1 MGGNRKL
8 NYNRP
13 PEHRTATNSEQ
24 GLPHYVRPTS
34 TCRKVTKKEIIRRLS
49 VVASSCRDVEQ
60 QNQVTLAVNR
70 SLTKKVAKSKEVS
83 EGLRM
88 CLNQCRRQ
96 VRSTKHDLVKAL
108 QDNVATKND
117 ALSQEQ
123 EHQSLIAAMEKDA
136 QATLEQVKR
145 GHSLSMAKIISK
157 SESKLAATEMKHKRA
172 ESITEMK
179 HKRVVNNIEIEHKR
193 EVNIITKRDRVT
205 INAKENLHALEL
217 EIKSNEINVSPP
229 FHIVAFLPS
238 FTHTTFLQELIK
250 KHDTQKCRDKKLHR
264 KQQVAKDKKYAR
276 LLAAKE
282 VKHAKRQAANKAL
295 IAKGIEMTRS
305 IAQASFTRSVNA
317 NFDHATF
324 IAAWAKVLRNR
335 PDLAAHQ
342 HVGVALIIESKY
354 GSALPVFKDPD
365 QLKIADLAALVASTT
380 DAAKNGKVPVAML
393 SGATTTV
400 FDLTTYSMSSA
411 TPLLFPNQVT
421 SVTIGYESATT
432 KIVSLT
438 IDLNFC
444 DFYDG
449 ALLLDAL
456 VASL

>member
-1 MGGNRKL
+1 MSFKYPVVMPKMSMTMETGELINFHVAVGDQVKSGDVLFEVMTDKIDMEVEAPADGVIEALVAN
-8 NYNRP
+8 P
-13 PEHRTATNSEQ
+13 
-24 GLPHYVRPTS
+24 GDV
-34 TCRKVTKKEIIRRLS
+34 VEIGKPVLIMLTETEVMAFDFGTDNEPVAAVE
-49 VVASSCRDVEQ
+49 VVA
-60 QNQVTLAVNR
+60 APAP
-70 SLTKKVAKSKEVS
+70 VAAPIVPTAPII
-83 EGLRM
+83 
-88 CLNQCRRQ
+88 LNE
-96 VRSTKHDLVKAL
+96 SVKAVPKARVEAANRGIDL
-108 QDNVATKND
+108 RTVRATGPD
-117 ALSQEQ
+117 RT
-123 EHQSLIAAMEKDA
+123 ITMEDVNGA
-136 QATLEQVKR
+136 QLDPA
-145 GHSLSMAKIISK
+145 I
-157 SESKLAATEMKHKRA
+157 
-172 ESITEMK
+172 
-179 HKRVVNNIEIEHKR
+179 
-193 EVNIITKRDRVT
+193 
-205 INAKENLHALEL
+205 
-217 EIKSNEINVSPP
+217 
-229 FHIVAFLPS
+229 
-238 FTHTTFLQELIK
+238 
-250 KHDTQKCRDKKLHR
+250 
-264 KQQVAKDKKYAR
+264 
-276 LLAAKE
+276 
-282 VKHAKRQAANKAL
+282 AKRQAANKAL

-354 GSALPVFKDPD
+354 GSALPVFRDPD
-365 QLKIADLAALVASTT
+365 QLNIADLAALVASTT

>member
-1 MGGNRKL
+1 MSFKYPVVMPKMSMTMETGELINFHVAVGDHVKSGDVLFEVMTDKIDMEVEAPADGVIEALVAN
-8 NYNRP
+8 P
-13 PEHRTATNSEQ
+13 
-24 GLPHYVRPTS
+24 GDV
-34 TCRKVTKKEIIRRLS
+34 VEIGKPVLIMLTETEVMAFDFGTDNEPVAAVE
-49 VVASSCRDVEQ
+49 VVAAPAPV
-60 QNQVTLAVNR
+60 
-70 SLTKKVAKSKEVS
+70 VAAAPVVVAPII
-83 EGLRM
+83 
-88 CLNQCRRQ
+88 LNE
-96 VRSTKHDLVKAL
+96 TVKAVPKARVEAANRGIDL
-108 QDNVATKND
+108 RTVRATGPD
-117 ALSQEQ
+117 RTIS
-123 EHQSLIAAMEKDA
+123 MEDVNGA
-136 QATLEQVKR
+136 QLDPA
-145 GHSLSMAKIISK
+145 I
-157 SESKLAATEMKHKRA
+157 
-172 ESITEMK
+172 
-179 HKRVVNNIEIEHKR
+179 
-193 EVNIITKRDRVT
+193 
-205 INAKENLHALEL
+205 
-217 EIKSNEINVSPP
+217 
-229 FHIVAFLPS
+229 
-238 FTHTTFLQELIK
+238 
-250 KHDTQKCRDKKLHR
+250 
-264 KQQVAKDKKYAR
+264 
-276 LLAAKE
+276 
-282 VKHAKRQAANKAL
+282 AKRQAANKAL

-335 PDLAAHQ
+335 PDLATQQ

-354 GSALPVFKDPD
+354 GSALPVFRDPD
-365 QLKIADLAALVASTT
+365 QLKIADLTALVSSTT

>member
-1 MGGNRKL
+1 MSFKYPVVMPKMSMTMETGELINFHVAVGDQVKSGDVLFEVMTDKIDMEVEAPADGVIEALVAN
-8 NYNRP
+8 P
-13 PEHRTATNSEQ
+13 
-24 GLPHYVRPTS
+24 GDV
-34 TCRKVTKKEIIRRLS
+34 VEIGKPVLIMLTETEVMAFDFGTDNEPVAAVE
-49 VVASSCRDVEQ
+49 VVA
-60 QNQVTLAVNR
+60 APAP
-70 SLTKKVAKSKEVS
+70 VAAPIVPTAPII
-83 EGLRM
+83 
-88 CLNQCRRQ
+88 LNE
-96 VRSTKHDLVKAL
+96 SVKAVPKARVEAANRGIDL
-108 QDNVATKND
+108 RTVRATGPD
-117 ALSQEQ
+117 RT
-123 EHQSLIAAMEKDA
+123 ITMEDVNGA
-136 QATLEQVKR
+136 QLDPA
-145 GHSLSMAKIISK
+145 I
-157 SESKLAATEMKHKRA
+157 
-172 ESITEMK
+172 
-179 HKRVVNNIEIEHKR
+179 
-193 EVNIITKRDRVT
+193 
-205 INAKENLHALEL
+205 
-217 EIKSNEINVSPP
+217 
-229 FHIVAFLPS
+229 
-238 FTHTTFLQELIK
+238 
-250 KHDTQKCRDKKLHR
+250 
-264 KQQVAKDKKYAR
+264 
-276 LLAAKE
+276 
-282 VKHAKRQAANKAL
+282 AKRQAANKAL

-305 IAQASFTRSVNA
+305 IAQASFTRSVDA
-317 NFDHATF
+317 TFDHSTF

-354 GSALPVFKDPD
+354 GSALPVFRDPD
-365 QLKIADLAALVASTT
+365 QLNIADLAALVASTT

>member
-1 MGGNRKL
+1 MSFKYPVVMPKMSMTMETGELINFHVAVGDQVKSGDVLFEVMTDKIDMEVEAPADGVIEALVANPGDVVEIGKPVLIMLTETEVMAFDFGTDNEPVAAVEIVAVPIVATPVAPAAPVIL
-8 NYNRP
+8 N
-13 PEHRTATNSEQ
+13 ET
-24 GLPHYVRPTS
+24 
-34 TCRKVTKKEIIRRLS
+34 
-49 VVASSCRDVEQ
+49 
-60 QNQVTLAVNR
+60 
-70 SLTKKVAKSKEVS
+70 
-83 EGLRM
+83 
-88 CLNQCRRQ
+88 
-96 VRSTKHDLVKAL
+96 VKAVPKARVEAANRGIDL
-108 QDNVATKND
+108 RTVRATGPD
-117 ALSQEQ
+117 RT
-123 EHQSLIAAMEKDA
+123 ITMEDVNGA
-136 QATLEQVKR
+136 QLDPA
-145 GHSLSMAKIISK
+145 I
-157 SESKLAATEMKHKRA
+157 
-172 ESITEMK
+172 
-179 HKRVVNNIEIEHKR
+179 
-193 EVNIITKRDRVT
+193 
-205 INAKENLHALEL
+205 
-217 EIKSNEINVSPP
+217 
-229 FHIVAFLPS
+229 
-238 FTHTTFLQELIK
+238 
-250 KHDTQKCRDKKLHR
+250 
-264 KQQVAKDKKYAR
+264 
-276 LLAAKE
+276 
-282 VKHAKRQAANKAL
+282 AKRQAANKAL

>member
-1 MGGNRKL
+1 MPKMSMTMETGELINFHVAVGDQVKSGDVLFEVMTDKIDMEVEAPADGVIEALVAN
-8 NYNRP
+8 P
-13 PEHRTATNSEQ
+13 
-24 GLPHYVRPTS
+24 GDV
-34 TCRKVTKKEIIRRLS
+34 VEIGKPVLIMLTETEVMAFDFGS
-49 VVASSCRDVEQ
+49 DNEPVAAVEVVAVP
-60 QNQVTLAVNR
+60 
-70 SLTKKVAKSKEVS
+70 VAPPIATPIAPAAPVI
-83 EGLRM
+83 
-88 CLNQCRRQ
+88 LNE
-96 VRSTKHDLVKAL
+96 TVKAVPKARVEAANRGIDL
-108 QDNVATKND
+108 RTVRATGPDRTITMQDVNG
-117 ALSQEQ
+117 
-123 EHQSLIAAMEKDA
+123 A
-136 QATLEQVKR
+136 QLDPA
-145 GHSLSMAKIISK
+145 I
-157 SESKLAATEMKHKRA
+157 
-172 ESITEMK
+172 
-179 HKRVVNNIEIEHKR
+179 
-193 EVNIITKRDRVT
+193 
-205 INAKENLHALEL
+205 
-217 EIKSNEINVSPP
+217 
-229 FHIVAFLPS
+229 
-238 FTHTTFLQELIK
+238 
-250 KHDTQKCRDKKLHR
+250 
-264 KQQVAKDKKYAR
+264 
-276 LLAAKE
+276 
-282 VKHAKRQAANKAL
+282 AKRQAANKAL
-295 IAKGIEMTRS
+295 IAKGIEMTRG

-317 NFDHATF
+317 NFDHAQF

-354 GSALPVFKDPD
+354 GSALPVFRDPD
-365 QLKIADLAALVASTT
+365 QASMADLTALVASTT

>member
-1 MGGNRKL
+1 MSFKYPVVMPKMSMTMETGELINFHVAVGDHVKSGDVLFEVMTDKIDMEVEAPADGVIEALVAN
-8 NYNRP
+8 P
-13 PEHRTATNSEQ
+13 
-24 GLPHYVRPTS
+24 GDV
-34 TCRKVTKKEIIRRLS
+34 VEIGKPVLIMLTETEVMAFDFGTDGEPVAAVE
-49 VVASSCRDVEQ
+49 VVAAPAPV
-60 QNQVTLAVNR
+60 
-70 SLTKKVAKSKEVS
+70 VAAAPVVVAPII
-83 EGLRM
+83 
-88 CLNQCRRQ
+88 LNE
-96 VRSTKHDLVKAL
+96 TVKAVPKARVEAANRGIDL
-108 QDNVATKND
+108 RTVRATGPD
-117 ALSQEQ
+117 RTIS
-123 EHQSLIAAMEKDA
+123 MEDVNGA
-136 QATLEQVKR
+136 QLDPA
-145 GHSLSMAKIISK
+145 I
-157 SESKLAATEMKHKRA
+157 
-172 ESITEMK
+172 
-179 HKRVVNNIEIEHKR
+179 
-193 EVNIITKRDRVT
+193 
-205 INAKENLHALEL
+205 
-217 EIKSNEINVSPP
+217 
-229 FHIVAFLPS
+229 
-238 FTHTTFLQELIK
+238 
-250 KHDTQKCRDKKLHR
+250 
-264 KQQVAKDKKYAR
+264 
-276 LLAAKE
+276 
-282 VKHAKRQAANKAL
+282 AKRQAANKAL
-295 IAKGIEMTRS
+295 IAKGIEITRS

-335 PDLAAHQ
+335 PDLAAHE

-354 GSALPVFKDPD
+354 GSALPVFRDPD
-365 QLKIADLAALVASTT
+365 QVKIADLTALVASTT

>member
-1 MGGNRKL
+1 MSMTMETGELINFHVAVGDQVKSGDVLFEVMTDKIDMEVEAPADGVIEALVAN
-8 NYNRP
+8 P
-13 PEHRTATNSEQ
+13 
-24 GLPHYVRPTS
+24 GDV
-34 TCRKVTKKEIIRRLS
+34 VEIGKPVLIMLTETEVMAFDFGS
-49 VVASSCRDVEQ
+49 DNEPVAAVEVVAAPAPIAPV
-60 QNQVTLAVNR
+60 
-70 SLTKKVAKSKEVS
+70 VAEVPVVAAPVI
-83 EGLRM
+83 
-88 CLNQCRRQ
+88 LNE
-96 VRSTKHDLVKAL
+96 TVKAVPKARVEAANRGIDL
-108 QDNVATKND
+108 RTVRATGPDRTITMQDVNG
-117 ALSQEQ
+117 
-123 EHQSLIAAMEKDA
+123 A
-136 QATLEQVKR
+136 QLDPA
-145 GHSLSMAKIISK
+145 I
-157 SESKLAATEMKHKRA
+157 
-172 ESITEMK
+172 
-179 HKRVVNNIEIEHKR
+179 
-193 EVNIITKRDRVT
+193 
-205 INAKENLHALEL
+205 
-217 EIKSNEINVSPP
+217 
-229 FHIVAFLPS
+229 
-238 FTHTTFLQELIK
+238 
-250 KHDTQKCRDKKLHR
+250 
-264 KQQVAKDKKYAR
+264 
-276 LLAAKE
+276 
-282 VKHAKRQAANKAL
+282 AKRQAANKAL
-295 IAKGIEMTRS
+295 IAKGIEMTRG

-317 NFDHATF
+317 NFDHAQF

-354 GSALPVFKDPD
+354 GSALPVFRDPD
-365 QLKIADLAALVASTT
+365 QASMADLTALVASTT

>member
-1 MGGNRKL
+1 MSFKYPVVMPKMSMTMETGELIIFHVAVGDHVKNGDVLFEVMTDKIDMEVEAPADGVIEAL
-8 NYNRP
+8 VANP
-13 PEHRTATNSEQ
+13 
-24 GLPHYVRPTS
+24 GDV
-34 TCRKVTKKEIIRRLS
+34 VEIGKPVLIMLTETEVMAFDFGS
-49 VVASSCRDVEQ
+49 DGESVAAIEVVA
-60 QNQVTLAVNR
+60 AP
-70 SLTKKVAKSKEVS
+70 VAPPVAAPVVPVAPVVPAAPVI
-83 EGLRM
+83 
-88 CLNQCRRQ
+88 LNE
-96 VRSTKHDLVKAL
+96 TVKAVPKARVEAANRGIDL
-108 QDNVATKND
+108 RTVRATGPD
-117 ALSQEQ
+117 RTIS
-123 EHQSLIAAMEKDA
+123 MEDVNGA
-136 QATLEQVKR
+136 QLDPA
-145 GHSLSMAKIISK
+145 I
-157 SESKLAATEMKHKRA
+157 
-172 ESITEMK
+172 
-179 HKRVVNNIEIEHKR
+179 
-193 EVNIITKRDRVT
+193 
-205 INAKENLHALEL
+205 
-217 EIKSNEINVSPP
+217 
-229 FHIVAFLPS
+229 
-238 FTHTTFLQELIK
+238 
-250 KHDTQKCRDKKLHR
+250 
-264 KQQVAKDKKYAR
+264 
-276 LLAAKE
+276 
-282 VKHAKRQAANKAL
+282 AKRQAANKAL
-295 IAKGIEMTRS
+295 IAKGIEMTRG

-317 NFDHATF
+317 NFDHARF

-354 GSALPVFKDPD
+354 GSALPVFRDPD
-365 QLKIADLAALVASTT
+365 QTSIADLTALVTATT

>member
-1 MGGNRKL
+1 MSFKYPVVMPKMSMTMETGEL
-8 NYNRP
+8 
-13 PEHRTATNSEQ
+13 
-24 GLPHYVRPTS
+24 
-34 TCRKVTKKEIIRRLS
+34 IIFHVAVGDHVKSGDVLFEVMTDKIDMEVEAPADGVIEALVANPGDVVKIGKPVLIMLTETEVMAFDFGTDGEPVAAVE
-49 VVASSCRDVEQ
+49 VVAAPVEP
-60 QNQVTLAVNR
+60 V
-70 SLTKKVAKSKEVS
+70 VAEAPVVAAPVI
-83 EGLRM
+83 
-88 CLNQCRRQ
+88 LNE
-96 VRSTKHDLVKAL
+96 TVKAVPKARVEAANRGIDL
-108 QDNVATKND
+108 RTVRATGPD
-117 ALSQEQ
+117 RTIS
-123 EHQSLIAAMEKDA
+123 MEDVNGA
-136 QATLEQVKR
+136 QLDPAV
-145 GHSLSMAKIISK
+145 
-157 SESKLAATEMKHKRA
+157 
-172 ESITEMK
+172 
-179 HKRVVNNIEIEHKR
+179 
-193 EVNIITKRDRVT
+193 
-205 INAKENLHALEL
+205 
-217 EIKSNEINVSPP
+217 
-229 FHIVAFLPS
+229 
-238 FTHTTFLQELIK
+238 
-250 KHDTQKCRDKKLHR
+250 
-264 KQQVAKDKKYAR
+264 
-276 LLAAKE
+276 
-282 VKHAKRQAANKAL
+282 AKRQAANKAL

-335 PDLAAHQ
+335 PDLAVHQ

-354 GSALPVFKDPD
+354 GSALPVFRDPD
-365 QLKIADLAALVASTT
+365 QVKIADLAALVASTT
-380 DAAKNGKVPVAML
+380 DAAKNGKVPIAML